1 MIENNR
7 KLVENMAT
15 NPHEQKKLLEAK
27 RAHEDMILAMQHTL
41 KDQATVSRKS
51 NFEIKTTAK
60 IEKRQ
65 KNEVLEK
72 IREDR
77 ANELYYRKH
86 ELSQLYNQE
95 LEGWKQ
101 EVLTNVETIE
111 ERKDRIMRKAF
122 ALRDA
127 RESARQ
133 EYVTAAY
140 QRQWRDAN
148 DDSRTLNSNELSKF
162 MAAERMKQTE
172 DNARKREQEDG
183 DNEEFLAEW
192 QRQLDAIAA
201 KDQAK
206 QDRRHKA
213 NMDQAVGLREQMDY
227 NETQRQK
234 NYDLQQEADE
244 QEIRECRD
252 AINSENEKLRRLKEE
267 AHARGREVQKFNST
281 YKDIAI
287 EKAKVSS
294 EQDRI
299 LLDYAL
305 EQERLQIKAENDKK
319 KAAADAAKQYRK
331 YLELLMIK
339 EAEDNSFVDEMNQR
353 EFEKVQ
359 KARDDALQARED
371 ARSHLMALVK
381 QGREEQIAYKKQRDK
396 EQVEADRIYASK
408 FAGDIKEGLAMD
420 AAAANARREKA
431 MNNNVM
437 LIKQIGEREMRA
449 KLDKQEIYLEEKRM
463 KHIERK
469 HKSNLANQKG
479 SVRLDYRKRNPLL

>member
-1 MIENNR
+1 
-7 KLVENMAT
+7 MAT
-15 NPHEQKKLLEAK
+15 NPHDQKKLLEAK
-27 RAHEDMILAMQHTL
+27 RAHEDMILAMQHTI
-41 KDQATVSRKS
+41 KDQATVARKS
-51 NFEIKTTAK
+51 DFEIKTTAK

-65 KNEVLEK
+65 KSEVLEK
-72 IREDR
+72 LREDR

-86 ELSQLYNQE
+86 ELSELYNRE

-101 EVLTNVETIE
+101 EVLNNVETIE
-111 ERKDRIMRKAF
+111 ERKDRIMKKAF

-162 MAAERMKQTE
+162 MAAERKRQTV
-172 DNARKREQEDG
+172 DNARKRDQEG
-183 DNEEFLAEW
+183 SDNADFLAEW

-206 QDRRHKA
+206 QDRRYKA
-213 NMDQAVGLREQMDY
+213 NMDQASGLIEQMGY
-227 NETQRQK
+227 NESQRQK
-234 NYDLQQEADE
+234 NFDMQQEADE
-244 QEIRECRD
+244 QEIKECVS
-252 AINSENEKLRRLKEE
+252 AINAEAEKLRKIKED
-267 AHARGREVQKFNST
+267 AHVRGREVQKFNST
-281 YKDIAI
+281 YKDVAM
-287 EKAKVSS
+287 EKAKVAAD
-294 EQDRI
+294 QDRI
-299 LLDYAL
+299 LLNYAL

-371 ARSHLMALVK
+371 ARSHLMSLVK
-381 QGREEQIAYKKQRDK
+381 QGRKEQIAYKTQREV

-408 FAGDIKEGLAMD
+408 FAGDIAEGMAMD
-420 AAAANARREKA
+420 AAAANSRREKA
-431 MNNNVM
+431 MMNNEM
-437 LIKQIGEREMRA
+437 LMEQINEREMQA
-449 KLDKQEIYLEEKRM
+449 KLARQEMYLEEKRM

-469 HKSNLANQKG
+469 HQNNLTSQKG